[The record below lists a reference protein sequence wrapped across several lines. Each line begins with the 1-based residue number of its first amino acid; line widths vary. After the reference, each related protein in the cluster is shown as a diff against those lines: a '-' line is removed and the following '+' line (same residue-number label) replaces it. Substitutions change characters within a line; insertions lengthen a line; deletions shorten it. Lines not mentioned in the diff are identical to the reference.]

1 MGLTLKQRSETD
13 YVQKI
18 GASLPEQLVFVELL
32 DGIDDGLRCL
42 CADVIGPIVQDG
54 ITRNGLHN
62 HRLGSRSN
70 IACIE

>member
-13 YVQKI
+13 YIQKI

-32 DGIDDGLRCL
+32 DSIYDRLRCL

-54 ITRNGLHN
+54 ITRDERHN
-62 HRLGSRSN
+62 HGLGSRSN